1 MKKIV
6 ITVLSVIM
14 LAALAC
20 KPNKENIIND
30 IKKQEQELTTKE
42 QPIPGKEKVD
52 KLVASYFKF
61 VEEFPKD
68 SLAPEF
74 LFKAGTQLMNSN
86 QSDQA
91 IECLQRITKDY
102 TEFKK
107 LPETYFLIAFIYD
120 SYKKDI
126 NKAKD
131 AYKQFIEKFPQSDLV
146 DDASISLDNLGK
158 SDDMIIEEFNKK
170 LQEKADSAS
179 KANQQK

>member
-1 MKKIV
+1 MNKIV
-6 ITVLSVIM
+6 IALLTVVM
-14 LAALAC
+14 LAGTSC
-20 KPNKENIIND
+20 KPGKEEILND
-30 IKKQEQELTTKE
+30 IKKQELELTTKD
-42 QPIPGKEKVD
+42 QPIPAKEKVD

-61 VEEFPKD
+61 AEQFPKD

-91 IECLQRITKDY
+91 IECLQRITKEYNDY
-102 TEFKK
+102 KK

-120 SYKKDI
+120 SYKKDV
-126 NKAKD
+126 NKAKE

-170 LQEKADSAS
+170 LQEKADSAA
-179 KANQQK
+179 KANHQK